1 MSIKSICNHSIVDE
15 KIWNCNREGL
25 AIRMNQELIIETKDL
40 CKSFGQKQVLKNV
53 SLHVLKGSIYAL
65 LGPNGAG
72 KTTTIRILTGIMK
85 PTSGEVYVQGVDV
98 IKKPEDVRAE
108 IGILS
113 QLSAGYKDIKTRDN
127 ILLFT
132 SIVGIDRE
140 EASKK
145 MMALLELLEMND
157 KLELNFGKLSGGEKR
172 VINLVRTIIS
182 SGELIILDEPTTG
195 LDIARAKKVRDI
207 IQELVTKEGKTV
219 LMSSHITSD
228 LEDLATHTG
237 ILKEGKLI
245 FEGTKEDVIK
255 TYAPEGNFEMAII
268 NAFENGKLE
277 TEELNLQENAELK
290 EEAT

>member
-1 MSIKSICNHSIVDE
+1 MDDE
-15 KIWNCNREGL
+15 F
-25 AIRMNQELIIETKDL
+25 IIETKEL
-40 CKSFGQKQVLKNV
+40 RKSFGKKEILKGI
-53 SLHVLKGSIYAL
+53 SLHVPKGCIYAL

-72 KTTTIRILTGIMK
+72 KTTTIRILTGILK
-85 PTSGEVYVQGVDV
+85 PTSGEVYVLGVDV
-98 IKKPEDVRAE
+98 KKNPDEIRAE

-132 SIVGIDRE
+132 SIVGVDKE
-140 EASKK
+140 EASQK
-145 MMALLELLEMND
+145 MMKLLLDLDMLD
-157 KLELNFGKLSGGEKR
+157 KLDQNFGKLSGGEKR

-207 IQELVTKEGKTV
+207 IHALVKLDGKTV

-237 ILKEGKLI
+237 ILKEGELV
-245 FEGTKEDVIK
+245 FEGTKKEVIEK
-255 TYAPEGNFEMAII
+255 YASDGDFEAAII
-268 NAFENGKLE
+268 RAFENGRDFPKPLGE
-277 TEELNLQENAELK
+277 TFTKMESFSDKTESDVSENGGN
-290 EEAT
+290 